1 MILSS
6 PHQPITMDDSTVP
19 AMLDRAATTHPDRVA
34 LVDGPTGAS
43 VTYAELARRVA
54 RIAGWMDASGLRT
67 GDRVATWAPN
77 VPPVAAVTIA
87 ALRLG
92 ATVSGISPAATEPEA
107 AGQVRELGASLVVTV
122 PSLVPAASGFGARCV
137 VALGESAEATA
148 LTELLAYDR
157 PSPADRSTP
166 EMVALLPYSS
176 GTTGRPKPV
185 MLTHRQLVTA
195 TRQVARA
202 IEATDRDV
210 TLAVAPWFHILGMT
224 AELLVPLSVGAT
236 IVTLPRFEADALL
249 DLLERHHVTYLA
261 VPPPIAALL
270 ATHPSVPGRH
280 LERLELVAV
289 GGAPLSAHTQ
299 LALQQRLP
307 QCAIGQGWGLTET
320 SGALCVPGRGGAAPG
335 TVGVPLPQT
344 ELRVVDPA
352 DGTTLPPGAEGELQ
366 ARGPQ
371 LMAGYLDLRTETQKI
386 FTADGWLH
394 TGDLGRFDEHG
405 NVVITGRLKE
415 LIKVNALQ
423 VAPAELE
430 DVLLQHEA
438 VADAAVVGIPD
449 ERTGER
455 PLGIVVASREVSEGE
470 LLGWVARRVAP
481 YKRLAG
487 IRFID
492 ELPRT
497 PSGKLLRRSLVV
509 SGAGDPSASQPPA
522 SQPTV
527 SESTSSPNSTDRPVR
542 PASVNVTARSPAR

>member
-6 PHQPITMDDSTVP
+6 PHQPITMDDATVS
-19 AMLDRAATTHPDRVA
+19 ALLDNAAAAHPDSVA
-34 LVDGPTGAS
+34 LIDGPSGAS
-43 VTYAELARRVA
+43 VTYAELARRVD
-54 RIAGWMDASGLRT
+54 RIAAWLDANGVRT
-67 GDRVATWAPN
+67 GDRVAIWAPN
-77 VPPVAAVTIA
+77 VPPVAAVTLA

-92 ATVSGISPAATEPEA
+92 ATVSGISPAAAEAEA
-107 AGQVRELGASLVVTV
+107 AGQVRELGATLVVTV
-122 PSLVPAASGFGARCV
+122 PPLVPAAAGFGVRHV
-137 VALGESAEATA
+137 VALGESAEATGLA
-148 LTELLAYDR
+148 ELLASDG

-166 EMVALLPYSS
+166 ELVALLPYSS

-185 MLTHRQLVTA
+185 MLTHRQLATA
-195 TRQVARA
+195 TRQVVRA
-202 IEATDRDV
+202 IEVTDRDV

-236 IVTLPRFEADALL
+236 IVTVPRFEADAFL
-249 DLLERHHVTYLA
+249 DLLERHHVTFLA
-261 VPPPIAALL
+261 VPPTIAAFL
-270 ATHPSVPGRH
+270 ATHPAVATSRLEH
-280 LERLELVAV
+280 LELIAV
-289 GGAPLSAHTQ
+289 GGAALPARTQ

-307 QCAIGQGWGLTET
+307 HCAIGQGWGLTET
-320 SGALCVPGRGGAAPG
+320 SGALCVPGRDGTAPG

-352 DGTTLPPGAEGELQ
+352 DGTTLPLGAEGELQ

-371 LMAGYLDLRTETQKI
+371 LMAGYLGLRTETQEI

-394 TGDLGRFDEHG
+394 TGDLGAFDGHG

-430 DVLLQHEA
+430 DVLLEHEA

-455 PLGIVVASREVSEGE
+455 PLGIVVASRDVSEAE
-470 LLGWVARRVAP
+470 LLEWVAQRVAR

-487 IRFID
+487 VRFTD

-497 PSGKLLRRSLVV
+497 PSGKLLRRRLV
-509 SGAGDPSASQPPA
+509 D
-522 SQPTV
+522 
-527 SESTSSPNSTDRPVR
+527 
-542 PASVNVTARSPAR
+542 SPAVRGAWRASTPAVAPAARC